1 MAKTNNKKQKS
12 MEETLWDSANKL
24 RGSVEPSEYKHVVL
38 GLIFLK
44 FASDKFEARKTE
56 LLAEGKEKYIEMKEF
71 YNMKNIFF
79 LPQISRW
86 SYIIQNAKQDDI
98 ALKID
103 TALNTIEK
111 NNPALKGALPDNYFS
126 RLQLDI
132 SKLAALLDTIN
143 NIDTQKDKE
152 QDIVGRV
159 YEYFLSKFAIAEG
172 KGKGEFYTPKSIVN
186 LIAEMIE
193 PYEGIIYDPACGS
206 GGMFVQSIKF
216 IESHHGDTRNV
227 SIYGQEYT
235 NTTYKLAKM
244 NLAIRGISG
253 NLGEKAANT
262 FADDQHKDL
271 KADYI
276 MANPPFNQKDWR
288 ADNELVD
295 DPRWRGYEVPPTSNA
310 NYGWIL
316 NMVSKL
322 SENGVAGFLLANGAL
337 SGGGD
342 EYKIRK
348 KLIDNGLVEAIVI
361 LPQNMF
367 YTTTIS
373 VTLWILNK
381 NKKEQVKIIGDI
393 SRQYKNRK
401 DEILFMDLRQIGE
414 PFEKKYIQF
423 SPEQIASIA
432 ETYHNWQQ
440 EAPSI
445 THVTSSDLEQ
455 SDKLYREAYQNIPEY
470 CYSANLEEVRKKD
483 YSLVPSKYIEFIN
496 RDENIDFDEKMETLK
511 HEFADL
517 LKEEAKS
524 KQELLDVFKELGFE
538 IEL

>member
-1 MAKTNNKKQKS
+1 M
-12 MEETLWDSANKL
+12 
-24 RGSVEPSEYKHVVL
+24 
-38 GLIFLK
+38 
-44 FASDKFEARKTE
+44 
-56 LLAEGKEKYIEMKEF
+56 
-71 YNMKNIFF
+71 
-79 LPQISRW
+79 
-86 SYIIQNAKQDDI
+86 
-98 ALKID
+98 
-103 TALNTIEK
+103 
-111 NNPALKGALPDNYFS
+111 
-126 RLQLDI
+126 
-132 SKLAALLDTIN
+132 DTIN

-172 KGKGEFYTPKSIVN
+172 KGKGEFYTPKSIVK

-216 IESHHGDTRNV
+216 IESHHGDKRNV

-244 NLAIRGISG
+244 NLAIRGISA

-271 KADYI
+271 KADFI

-288 ADNELVD
+288 ASDELLN

-310 NYGWIL
+310 NYGWVL

-342 EYKIRK
+342 EYQIRK
-348 KLIDNGLVEAIVI
+348 KLVENGLVEAIVI

-367 YTTTIS
+367 YTTNIS

-381 NKKEQVKIIGDI
+381 NKKGRTLKLPKET
-393 SRQYKNRK
+393 REYRNRK
-401 DEILFMDLRQIGE
+401 DEVLFMDLREIGE

-423 SPEQIASIA
+423 SSQHINTIAK
-432 ETYHNWQQ
+432 TYHDWQQ
-440 EAPSI
+440 QD
-445 THVTSSDLEQ
+445 TGYKDV
-455 SDKLYREAYQNIPEY
+455 PEY
-470 CYSANLEEVRKKD
+470 SYSATLDEIMAKD
-483 YSLVPSKYIEFIN
+483 FSLVPSKYIEFVN
-496 RDENIDFDEKMETLK
+496 RDEHIDFNQKMTALQTEMTALLQK
-511 HEFADL
+511 EQESKEDL
-517 LKEEAKS
+517 L
-524 KQELLDVFKELGFE
+524 QVFKELGYE
-538 IEL
+538 IKL